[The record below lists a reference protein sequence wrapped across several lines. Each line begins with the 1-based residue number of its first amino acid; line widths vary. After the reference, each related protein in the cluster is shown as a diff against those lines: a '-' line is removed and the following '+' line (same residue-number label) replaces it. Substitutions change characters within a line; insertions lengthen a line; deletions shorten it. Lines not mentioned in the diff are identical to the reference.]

1 MLTCR
6 YFAECSLQLWQG
18 KVDSVILDIFA
29 KTIDGLQKY
38 VHFSEVAA
46 NTLVLTKRRARFQSL
61 PAPQF
66 HDNGP
71 RQDSFGDFV
80 RIRLKD
86 FNLSIGQVVP
96 DVANMYQLGV
106 DTRYE

>member
-61 PAPQF
+61 VKWEP
-66 HDNGP
+66 GP
-71 RQDSFGDFV
+71 YPLPSSTTMDPVGIRSAILSAYVSRTSISALV
-80 RIRLKD
+80 R
-86 FNLSIGQVVP
+86 
-96 DVANMYQLGV
+96 
-106 DTRYE
+106 